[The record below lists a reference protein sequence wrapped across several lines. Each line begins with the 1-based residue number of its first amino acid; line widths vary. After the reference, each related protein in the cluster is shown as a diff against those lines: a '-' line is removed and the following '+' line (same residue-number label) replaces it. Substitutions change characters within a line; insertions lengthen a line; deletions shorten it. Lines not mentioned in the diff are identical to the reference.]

1 MFAKKNSY
9 YLIFFVLLAVANHV
23 SIAQNSTD
31 SIETAITNEHDIIK
45 KAQLYQQLSLEY
57 KSSDLNKSEKMARQA
72 LILVEKTHN
81 DKITGFLH
89 AQLGD
94 IAFLQDSLNKAE
106 KEYDIAIPFLNES
119 GEFPRLILVYIS
131 LGNRFVEKGNYTQ
144 ALSHY
149 LQGLRISK
157 ESNDTSYLAKLYNN
171 LGVVFI
177 NMNDQKKALD
187 YYSKALPLFEEL
199 HDTMNIAGATTNMG
213 SIYLNMG
220 EYDIAR
226 QYYQKGY
233 EIFNSIDLIGGQA
246 HVLFKMGILDQMQ
259 QQYKNALQNLFESK
273 RLQEKSQSIPSGSKS
288 MFLAE
293 TNINIGIVYF
303 FLDEYKKAEDYL
315 IAGYS
320 VSNEYE
326 QTALISLASEYL
338 SKLYKREKKFEK
350 ALDYYTLFKI
360 YSDSSFNEENIR
372 KLTQLEMQYQFDV
385 KLKESEIE
393 RIAETQ
399 KRKRLTF
406 IVFAISAG
414 LFLILI
420 IVGLMLK
427 LEKKK
432 KKEMEIERERL
443 IDKLDHTNKELTTHV
458 MYLLKKNEFIL
469 TIIEKLKKARLDAK
483 PENKKVMAELITEL
497 QSNTDTVSWEEF
509 ELRFQEVHTEF
520 YTKLSEKFP
529 DLSTNEIRMCAF
541 FKLNMTSKEIAAL
554 TYQSLNSIKVARY
567 RLRKKLQLKKE
578 ENLLA
583 FLAKI

>member
-1 MFAKKNSY
+1 MFAKKISY

-57 KSSDLNKSEKMARQA
+57 KSSNLNKSEKMARQA
-72 LILVEKTHN
+72 LILVEKTDN

-233 EIFNSIDLIGGQA
+233 EIFKSIDLIGGQA

-273 RLQEKSQSIPSGSKS
+273 RLQEKSQSILSGSKS